1 MAYKKIIKLVP
12 PKLEHFNIK
21 EKIVCI
27 RGHKERFFEIST
39 QKIENKYVFHNYG
52 QGGAGW
58 TFLFACVNE
67 SVRQFESVLGSSFKD
82 EIKVI
87 GAGCYGILTAI
98 ILAQK
103 GFEVSVIAKET
114 ENIPSY
120 KAAGFFFPRSRKCS
134 TLQEHQNFVKFG
146 MESYKTYLD
155 IISGIH
161 PFIKQGPVILPAY
174 YAPDIDPGFKEYI
187 ECGLVKKP
195 EDVVIDFQNGKIYNA
210 VEYNTL
216 FINPRVLMSE
226 LNKEFNRLNIKIEK
240 MEIKSFSEVDSGVI
254 FNCTGFGAKELTQDS
269 RMVPVQG
276 HLISLKD
283 QDVNNLQYMINFKIP
298 MKTVKGYVKDELV
311 YFAPTQEGILG
322 VTFLRGQDSLD
333 ANYHEFDRL
342 IERSRL
348 FFGTSNYEFKTE

>member
-12 PKLEHFNIK
+12 PKLALCNIK

-27 RGHKERFFEIST
+27 RGHKERFFEVST
-39 QKIENKYVFHNYG
+39 QKIEDKYLFHNYG

-67 SVRQFESVLGSSFKD
+67 SVRQFESIFDTSFNG
-82 EIKVI
+82 EVKVI

-98 ILAQK
+98 TLAQK
-103 GFEVSVIAKET
+103 GFNVSVIAKET

-134 TLQEHQNFVKFG
+134 TQQEHQNFLKFG
-146 MESYKTYLD
+146 MESYKAYLD
-155 IISGIH
+155 IIFGKH
-161 PFIKQGPVILPAY
+161 HFIKNGPSILPAY
-174 YAPDIDPGFKEYI
+174 YAPDIDPGFKEYVAS
-187 ECGLVKKP
+187 GLVQEP
-195 EDVVIDFQNGKIYNA
+195 EEVIIDFQNGKTYNA
-210 VEYNTL
+210 IEYQTL

-240 MEIKSFSEVDSGVI
+240 REIKYFCEVDSRVI
-254 FNCTGFGAKELTQDS
+254 FNCTGFGAKELTQDN

-298 MKTVKGYVKDELV
+298 MKTIKGYIKDELV
-311 YFAPTQEGILG
+311 YFAPTQQGILG
-322 VTFLRGQDSLD
+322 VTFLRGQDSLT

-342 IERSRL
+342 IERARL
-348 FFGTSNYEFKTE
+348 FFGN